1 MAAPT
6 GSIRNIAV
14 VGHQG
19 AGKTTLVEAICYAAG
34 AVTRIGRV
42 EEGNT
47 VSDYDPEEQQRQ
59 MSINTS
65 LVSLERDGLRFNFL
79 DTPGYADFIGEVIAA
94 TAVVDAVIVVV
105 DASSG
110 VQVGTEIAWRL
121 AKKRGIPRFVVVSRL
136 DRDNSSW
143 DDALSSI
150 QELLGSECQ
159 PLFLPVGAES
169 DFSGVA
175 EVLSGQAYLGEDGAA
190 SDPPADAAAAV
201 ADAREGLVEQIVEAD
216 EDLMMLYLEDEE
228 ISPDDLQAGIK
239 PALLAGS
246 LAPVLPIGATQSIG
260 VRSLLGL
267 LSAAAPSPAEAPAI
281 AEGWELNEAASPAA
295 FVFKTTADEFVG
307 RLSYLRVVGG
317 AVASD
322 SHLENAQQQ
331 QDERLANLSRALGKE
346 LTSAD
351 ELAPGDIGVVTKT
364 QPHHDLRHAA
374 RKGLRPG
381 RARAGAAR
389 ADLRRGSRTQDQSR
403 RRQAG
408 PVPGPAGGGRP
419 DPADRT
425 RPRQR
430 RNDHQ
435 RSGRTARAAGGRP
448 AAAQVQGGSR
458 NPRPP
463 RALPRD
469 DHLRRA
475 GGVSAQ
481 EADRRARAV
490 RPRGAAGG
498 AAGARARESNSPTK
512 SSAARSRATTS
523 RPSKRA

>member
-175 EVLSGQAYLGEDGAA
+175 EVLSGQAYVGEDGAA

-228 ISPDDLQAGIK
+228 ISP
-239 PALLAGS
+239 
-246 LAPVLPIGATQSIG
+246 
-260 VRSLLGL
+260 
-267 LSAAAPSPAEAPAI
+267 
-281 AEGWELNEAASPAA
+281 
-295 FVFKTTADEFVG
+295 TT
-307 RLSYLRVVGG
+307 S
-317 AVASD
+317 
-322 SHLENAQQQ
+322 
-331 QDERLANLSRALGKE
+331 
-346 LTSAD
+346 
-351 ELAPGDIGVVTKT
+351 
-364 QPHHDLRHAA
+364 
-374 RKGLRPG
+374 
-381 RARAGAAR
+381 
-389 ADLRRGSRTQDQSR
+389 RRGSSR
-403 RRQAG
+403 RCWR
-408 PVPGPAGGGRP
+408 GRW
-419 DPADRT
+419 
-425 RPRQR
+425 R
-430 RNDHQ
+430 RCC
-435 RSGRTARAAGGRP
+435 RSA
-448 AAAQVQGGSR
+448 
-458 NPRPP
+458 PP
-463 RALPRD
+463 RASACGRCWACCRRPRPARPKRPPS
-469 DHLRRA
+469 RRA
-475 GGVSAQ
+475 GS
-481 EADRRARAV
+481 
-490 RPRGAAGG
+490 
-498 AAGARARESNSPTK
+498 
-512 SSAARSRATTS
+512 
-523 RPSKRA
+523 